1 MTSTYAPAAVADA
14 MAGMPRAYAYAR
26 VGGLRPCVPASW
38 SPTSFVVTTAD
49 RKHGRPRRTQ
59 ESP

>member
-1 MTSTYAPAAVADA
+1 MTSTYAPAAEANV
-14 MAGMPRAYAYAR
+14 MAGMPRAYAR
-26 VGGLRPCVPASW
+26 VRGLRPCVLAPW
-38 SPTSFVVTTAD
+38 SPTSLVITTAD